1 MMASVCHES
10 TKPRNKPVGVSLSC
24 FRVFVALLLAA
35 VVIALAARPASAAS
49 QCEWTGVDR
58 VIAVGDVH
66 GAYDRFV
73 EILKVAGVIDAGLQW
88 TAGSAHVVQL
98 GDIVDRGDDSRKTLD
113 LVRRL
118 EKEAQ
123 AARGQVHLLLGNH
136 EAARMLGDLR
146 LTAAGEYA
154 AFATRD
160 SESLREKVLS
170 TLTPATA
177 EDREKLIQEI
187 PLGSIEMRQAFGRD
201 GEYGRWLRQLPVTV
215 KINGFMFVHGGISPA
230 VAPLGCAAINE
241 QVRRELTEDLDKTVE
256 APLVSLTARVDG
268 PLWYR
273 GLAQETEAFAP
284 QIDESLAKAQAR
296 AIVVGHTVTPTGRVT
311 ARFDGRVIQID
322 TGMQPAYA
330 QGGRASAL
338 EIARGEATAI
348 YVDRRDPVPLPAPR
362 KAPAAVPRQAPPA
375 P

>member
-1 MMASVCHES
+1 MS
-10 TKPRNKPVGVSLSC
+10 RNPIT
-24 FRVFVALLLAA
+24 RAA
-35 VVIALAARPASAAS
+35 TACLTAIVIALVFARPLAAAN
-49 QCEWTGVDR
+49 QCEWTGIER
-58 VIAVGDVH
+58 VVAVGDVH

-73 EILKVAGVIDAGLQW
+73 EILKVAGVIDSGLHW
-88 TAGSAHVVQL
+88 AAGSAHVVQL

-123 AARGQVHLLLGNH
+123 AARGQLHLLLGNH

-154 AFATRD
+154 AFATGD
-160 SESLREKVLS
+160 SESVREKVLS
-170 TLTPATA
+170 SLKPTA
-177 EDREKLIQEI
+177 EEREKLVQEI

-215 KINGFMFVHGGISPA
+215 KINGFMFVHGGISPT

-284 QIDESLAKAQAR
+284 QIDEILARAQAR

-311 ARFDGRVIQID
+311 PRFDGRVIQID

-338 EIARGEATAI
+338 EIAHGAAAAI
-348 YVDRRDPVPLPAPR
+348 YVDRRDPIPLPAPP
-362 KAPAAVPRQAPPA
+362 KAPALAARQAPPA